1 MEFYVSR
8 VLFPAIL
15 IDILLTVRFLRQETG
30 LQRNRKII
38 GATAPLYLIAAIVWM
53 LIFGFGDAAFQG
65 QGAIG
70 LILLGYLGVA
80 FTVLRVFLGFI
91 LFMSLRN
98 R

>member
-1 MEFYVSR
+1 
-8 VLFPAIL
+8 
-15 IDILLTVRFLRQETG
+15 
-30 LQRNRKII
+30 
-38 GATAPLYLIAAIVWM
+38 M